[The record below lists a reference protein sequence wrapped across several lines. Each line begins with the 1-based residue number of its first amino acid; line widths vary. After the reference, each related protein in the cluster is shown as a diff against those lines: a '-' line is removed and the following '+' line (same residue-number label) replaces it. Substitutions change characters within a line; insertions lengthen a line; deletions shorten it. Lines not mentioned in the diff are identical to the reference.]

1 MKRFITF
8 LFVVSLFITS
18 VTFAQNNSIFDSP
31 HELNFDK
38 WMAKFPHSF
47 VPLNPPGNN
56 PEIITDFLNVDISND
71 PAPQNEP
78 SVKISRT
85 DPNRVLAAWR
95 DFRTGV
101 NPPLR
106 RVGVSLSTD
115 GGETWSVSELLPQ
128 IIPGVPLGSD
138 PAVAVDLDGN
148 FYVVTVSLN
157 ESNGNGELWV
167 FKSTDAGETFD
178 QVYSIAGSP
187 STFEDKEYVTTDLNP
202 SSPYANTL
210 YVSWTRFASGTNIL
224 MEHSTDGGVTWSSP
238 VNVSDASLLGVQGS
252 VPAVGPNGEV
262 YVIWYGVSSGG
273 TENMYFDKSTDGG
286 VTFGTDIVV
295 SPSPNAWF
303 PSIAVDLSGGPWNGN
318 IYATWNDGRN
328 GDDDVFFSY
337 SSDGGDTW
345 LDPPLRINNDPIGNG
360 KIQYWP
366 WITVSENG
374 EISIIFYDT
383 RNTANNTFIEAYLA
397 RSTDGGQTF
406 TNELVSSEPSPT
418 SVPNGDVRFGDYIGI
433 DSYGGH
439 TVPVWTDERAGG
451 FDMDIYTA
459 VINPILPVE
468 LTNFN
473 AKIVN
478 GKTILEWSTATETNN
493 FGFEIERN
501 APLNPPE
508 GGTFGNWITIG
519 FVKGNGTTTER
530 QDYSFID
537 EGLGGTVYYRLKQ
550 LDYDGTFGYSD
561 VIEVNSVNVNTIEL
575 AQNYPNPFNPTTNIK
590 FQIGNDGFV
599 SLIVYNSLGEK
610 VKTLVDEFKSAG
622 SYQITFNAIDLPSGI
637 YVYNLKAG
645 NYIQSK
651 KMILLK

>member
-1 MKRFITF
+1 MRRFIIF
-8 LFVVSLFITS
+8 LFFVSLFITS
-18 VTFAQNNSIFDSP
+18 VSVAQNNSIFDSP
-31 HELNFDK
+31 HDLNFDK

-106 RVGVSLSTD
+106 RIGVSLSTD
-115 GGETWSVSELLPQ
+115 GGENWSVSELLPQ
-128 IIPGVPLGSD
+128 IIPGAPLSSD

-157 ESNGNGELWV
+157 ENNGNGELWV

-187 STFEDKEYVTTDLNP
+187 GTFEDKEYVTTDLNP

-262 YVIWYGVSSGG
+262 YVIWYGVSSSG

-286 VTFGTDIVV
+286 ATFGTDIVV
-295 SPSPNAWF
+295 SPSPDAWF

-345 LDPPLRINNDPIGNG
+345 LDPPIRINNDPIGNG

-478 GKTILEWSTATETNN
+478 GKTILEWSTATEVNN
-493 FGFEIERN
+493 FGFEIER
-501 APLNPPE
+501 ADPLNPSE

-519 FVKGNGTTTER
+519 FVKGNGTTAER
-530 QDYSFID
+530 QDYSFTD
-537 EGLGGTVYYRLKQ
+537 EGLGGTVFYRLKQ
-550 LDYDGTFGYSD
+550 LDYDGTFEYSD
-561 VIEVNSVNVNTIEL
+561 VVEVNSVNVNTIKL

-590 FQIGNDGFV
+590 FRWKRFTKWYLYLQFENRKLYSIKKDDTAQI
-599 SLIVYNSLGEK
+599 
-610 VKTLVDEFKSAG
+610 
-622 SYQITFNAIDLPSGI
+622 ID
-637 YVYNLKAG
+637 
-645 NYIQSK
+645 
-651 KMILLK
+651 